1 MVDDSRYH
9 ARMRL
14 ADSIIVNLDRALRAM
29 AGVTHGAQRDYP
41 AEDVREASLGRSER
55 RHAAGL
61 MRVNHAGEVAA
72 QALYHGQSLT
82 ARSGAVRAELEQAAA
97 EELDHLAW
105 CRRRLDEL
113 DSRPSRLDPLW
124 YVGSFAMGAL
134 AGMAGDRVNL
144 GFLAETERQVEAHL
158 EGHLER
164 LPEADER
171 SRAVV
176 VQMRD
181 DEARHALTAERSGGI
196 PLPSPVRSLM
206 RRVSR
211 GMTACAYWI

>member
-1 MVDDSRYH
+1 MG
-9 ARMRL
+9 RMHPL
-14 ADSIIVNLDRALRAM
+14 DLMIVNLDRALRAV
-29 AGVTHGAQRDYP
+29 GGAARGTGREYP
-41 AEDVREASLGRSER
+41 AGDRPETGLDESAR

-82 ARSGAVRAELEQAAA
+82 ARGERVRGDLEQAAR
-97 EELDHLAW
+97 EEEDHLIW

-113 DSRPSRLDPLW
+113 GEAPSLLDPFW
-124 YVGSFAMGAL
+124 YAGSFAMGAV
-134 AGMAGDRVNL
+134 AGLAGDRVNL

-164 LPEADER
+164 LPPGDER

-176 VQMRD
+176 AQMQRD
-181 DEARHALTAERSGGI
+181 EVEHARMAEHGGAAALPA
-196 PLPSPVRSLM
+196 PVRGAM
-206 RRVSR
+206 RLVARV
-211 GMTACAYWI
+211 MTGTAYWI